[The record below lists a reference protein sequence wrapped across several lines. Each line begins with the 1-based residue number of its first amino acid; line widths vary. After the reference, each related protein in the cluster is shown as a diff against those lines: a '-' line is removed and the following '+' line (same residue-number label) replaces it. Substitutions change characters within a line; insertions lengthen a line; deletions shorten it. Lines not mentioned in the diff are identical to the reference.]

1 MYQILADEISAFN
14 GLGAGGKNFANVMQ
28 ALTPVINTAG
38 QIAQTA
44 INARNNQNPNP
55 ATTYTGGNTYT
66 PTVYQPTVY
75 QPTTTPP
82 ATTEKKDWTPWIIG
96 GAIAAA
102 GLYLIMK
109 K

>member
-14 GLGAGGKNFANVMQ
+14 GLGAGGETFTNVMQ

-38 QIAQTA
+38 QVAQTA

-66 PTVYQPTVY
+66 PVVY

-96 GAIAAA
+96 GVIAAA

>member
-14 GLGAGGKNFANVMQ
+14 GLGAGGETFTNVMQ

-44 INARNNQNPNP
+44 INAKNNQNPNP

-66 PTVYQPTVY
+66 PTVYQPT
-75 QPTTTPP
+75 TTQP
-82 ATTEKKDWTPWIIG
+82 ATTEQKDWTPWIIG
-96 GAIAAA
+96 GAIAVA